1 MIFSQDSHTY
11 LGTTNVLKYTTFYSQ
26 ISEMFV
32 EMCNKTNYV
41 KRIKIVPLIKFCF
54 SGKTMQCSVILVL
67 LW

>member
-1 MIFSQDSHTY
+1 MIFSQHSRITVY
-11 LGTTNVLKYTTFYSQ
+11 AQ

-41 KRIKIVPLIKFCF
+41 KRIKMIPLIKFCF
-54 SGKTMQCSVILVL
+54 SGKTVQCSVMLVL